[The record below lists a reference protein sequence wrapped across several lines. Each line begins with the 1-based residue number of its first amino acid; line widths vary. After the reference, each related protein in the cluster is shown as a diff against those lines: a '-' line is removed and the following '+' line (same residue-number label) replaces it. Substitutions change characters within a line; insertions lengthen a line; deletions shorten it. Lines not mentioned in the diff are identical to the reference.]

1 MGVVPTHDYVAM
13 NPEHAWIE
21 RQHADKGHRQVRFT
35 NETFPCLTLQTTEFL
50 WVSLES
56 TSGFC

>member
-1 MGVVPTHDYVAM
+1 MGVVPTHDYVVM

-50 WVSLES
+50 WVL
-56 TSGFC
+56 